1 MHFNPYLILPNNLD
15 LITPNQTHT
24 IYYIHRQSRNLPAT
38 KNQSKESR
46 ASDKKT
52 LILANSISQIPHD
65 SQQALLQSSFLR
77 AILPRISWK
86 HIPTEQA
93 KKKNNTAST
102 CYFTRSYDTENGISV
117 AEQGRPVNKG
127 QQVEVV
133 QGQYSYT
140 APDGTPILV
149 SYVADENGFQARGA
163 HLPTPP
169 PIPLAIQRALAYNAA
184 HPEEDNDY
192 RGSAY
197 RPRYNKK

>member
-1 MHFNPYLILPNNLD
+1 METTAVIFVLMLSTLSSIEAQFQQFNPQQQPSYNAQPNRYNPD
-15 LITPNQTHT
+15 
-24 IYYIHRQSRNLPAT
+24 YYGRRY
-38 KNQSKESR
+38 
-46 ASDKKT
+46 
-52 LILANSISQIPHD
+52 
-65 SQQALLQSSFLR
+65 
-77 AILPRISWK
+77 AILRQN
-86 HIPTEQA
+86 HEQNIDGSYA
-93 KKKNNTAST
+93 
-102 CYFTRSYDTENGISV
+102 FSYDTENGISV

-192 RGSAY
+192 RGPAY